1 MVGHHAHLPLR
12 KLVQII
18 AGGARAETHLQVT
31 ANSALLQVSPQ
42 MADIASHRWA
52 KTVFNVNK
60 NGHCWGR

>member
-12 KLVQII
+12 KLVQFI

-42 MADIASHRWA
+42 MADIASHRWV
-52 KTVFNVNK
+52 KTVF
-60 NGHCWGR
+60 